1 MHAIVRPTLY
11 QQLEALPQG
20 LTGEILDGQ
29 LYTQPRP
36 SGPHALAASL
46 LGSELIGPFHRG
58 RGGPGGWWIIDE
70 PEVHFR
76 PDIEVCV
83 PDLGGWRRDRMPR
96 IPQGH
101 RFEVVPDW
109 VCEILSNSTESKD
122 RGIKMPLYASYGV
135 TNAWLL
141 DPRSRSLEVY
151 VLEKGAWRQ
160 HGGYGERDQV
170 SAPPFQAAVVDLSVL
185 WDDGRD

>member
-1 MHAIVRPTLY
+1 
-11 QQLEALPQG
+11 
-20 LTGEILDGQ
+20 
-29 LYTQPRP
+29 
-36 SGPHALAASL
+36 
-46 LGSELIGPFHRG
+46 
-58 RGGPGGWWIIDE
+58 
-70 PEVHFR
+70 
-76 PDIEVCV
+76 
-83 PDLGGWRRDRMPR
+83 MPR

-170 SAPPFQAAVVDLSVL
+170 SAPPFQAAVIDLSVL